1 MDFHPAT
8 LHRVNQ
14 MHMLLTAT
22 TGAPLSSQSSS
33 QEHMIVPTVMQPKGE
48 PGEQLSLFL
57 ENGSVGFG
65 LFDFILSSIYK
76 VHWSALSIKTTSSR
90 RAKLNQMTCFRRH

>member
-14 MHMLLTAT
+14 MHMLLTAQP
-22 TGAPLSSQSSS
+22 AQPLSSQSSS

-65 LFDFILSSIYK
+65 YLISFYRP
-76 VHWSALSIKTTSSR
+76 SIKSTGV
-90 RAKLNQMTCFRRH
+90 LFR